1 VVTLMPQA
9 NGSCSPVMIGSSG
22 VQPRP
27 ILPSTNTVPVA
38 HSEQVTC
45 NQPAVTVAAARP
57 VFSDGT
63 RLFALN

>member
-1 VVTLMPQA
+1 MPQP
-9 NGSCSPVMIGSSG
+9 NGSCSPVMIGTTG

-27 ILPSTNTVPVA
+27 IVPSVNAQPVA
-38 HSEQVTC
+38 ESEEVTC
-45 NQPAVTVAAARP
+45 NKPAVTVAAARP